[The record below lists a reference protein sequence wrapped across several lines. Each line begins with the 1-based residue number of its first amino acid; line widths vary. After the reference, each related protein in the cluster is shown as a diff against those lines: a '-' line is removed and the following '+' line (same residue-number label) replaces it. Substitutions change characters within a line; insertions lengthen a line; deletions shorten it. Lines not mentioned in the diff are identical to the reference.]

1 MSGASEAYVE
11 KRVSTRVY
19 GTLPSKSP
27 LLVPV
32 PGVKGSRRRLHVLAA
47 AAMTRMAEAI
57 KRDLDIELELA
68 SAWRRHR
75 WKSRAHYEATVIK
88 RFGSV
93 REGRKWLA
101 FNSPHETGLAMD
113 IGVGGLWPSKKT
125 RQAQRLQ
132 PLHKWLVQHAHEYGW
147 HPYKREPW
155 HWEYPISLEAYATGE
170 IGPDDPGQPEQAFSF
185 GIGDDDVD
193 VIEDDDLDEF
203 PEDETEDEDQT
214 EGETE
219 DEDGD

>member
-1 MSGASEAYVE
+1 MTDPSKTYVE
-11 KRVSTRVY
+11 RRVSTRVY

-27 LLVPV
+27 LLVRV

-47 AAMTRMAEAI
+47 AAMVRMAEAI
-57 KRDLDIELELA
+57 QRDLDIELKLA

-75 WKSRAHYEATVIK
+75 WKSRAHYEATVIQ

-125 RQAQRLQ
+125 RQAQRQQ

-155 HWEYPISLEAYATGE
+155 HWEYPLSFEAFRSGE
-170 IGPDDPGQPEQAFSF
+170 LGPDGPGGVEELLSF
-185 GIGDDDVD
+185 DIGDEDDEV
-193 VIEDDDLDEF
+193 VEADDLDEF
-203 PEDETEDEDQT
+203 VDGQTEDD
-214 EGETE
+214 
-219 DEDGD
+219 D